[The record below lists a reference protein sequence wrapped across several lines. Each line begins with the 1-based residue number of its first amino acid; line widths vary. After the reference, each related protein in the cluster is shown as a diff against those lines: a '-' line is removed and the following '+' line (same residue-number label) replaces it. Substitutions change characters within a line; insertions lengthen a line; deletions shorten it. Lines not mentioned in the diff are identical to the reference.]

1 MRLPWH
7 KHSDEKPDPQQAR
20 KALAD
25 EVKRL
30 EQIRSETPL
39 YKALG
44 DSLREVRERNH
55 LGEAIAHTFRGEKA

>member
-1 MRLPWH
+1 MRLPWR
-7 KHSDEKPDPQQAR
+7 KHSDDKPNPQQAR

-30 EQIRSETPL
+30 EQIRSETPF

-55 LGEAIAHTFRGEKA
+55 LGEAIEFTFRGKA